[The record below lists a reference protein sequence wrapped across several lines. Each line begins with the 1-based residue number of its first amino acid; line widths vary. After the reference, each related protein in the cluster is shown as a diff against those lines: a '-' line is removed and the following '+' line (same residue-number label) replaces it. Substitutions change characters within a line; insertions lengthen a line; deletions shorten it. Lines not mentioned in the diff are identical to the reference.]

1 MKIAALTG
9 QIAAQE
15 SKIANLEK
23 QLRNAKDSYQYN
35 MDNYNKNPRYGGEYY
50 SRAMLYQKEAE
61 KLDSQ
66 IVNERKY
73 LQALNA
79 QKDFYSYKS
88 GSHNISKKQLAWTQ
102 DGGSELIYR
111 AVDGAILTPLNMGDK
126 VFTHQMSEN
135 LWNLA
140 QVPNLP
146 SSKSNANIKNDIQ
159 LNIGVK
165 ADNYDE
171 FVDSFKLALKNDS
184 QCRKLVQCI
193 TIDELVGKGG
203 LSRNKY

>member
-1 MKIAALTG
+1 MVIIKIH
-9 QIAAQE
+9 
-15 SKIANLEK
+15 N
-23 QLRNAKDSYQYN
+23 
-35 MDNYNKNPRYGGEYY
+35 GEYY
-50 SRAMLYQKEAE
+50 SKALSYQKEAE
-61 KLDSQ
+61 KIDAQL
-66 IVNERKY
+66 VNERKY

-79 QKDFYSYKS
+79 KKDFYSYKS
-88 GSHNISKKQLAWTQ
+88 GSRNISKNQLAWTQ

-140 QVPNLP
+140 QVPKIP
-146 SSKSNANIKNDIQ
+146 SSKPNNANIKNDIQ

-193 TIDELVGKGG
+193 SVDELVGKGG
-203 LSRNKY
+203 LLRNKY